1 MTVSLI
7 VPDIAG
13 LHRVHWWGATGG
25 RNNTC
30 AMMGWVKCY
39 QLWGWCW
46 STHYTALCEENKRPT
61 LWQAAGA
68 LATCTKVWCFCA
80 LLQHVGFYRLT
91 CALWKTSRE
100 ILLSAWN
107 LTVVS
112 KKIRGTSFAVK
123 NIITLS
129 QMEMVF
135 FAHCLL
141 FPPRKTWNYF
151 GLITELIFF
160 SFKKSSH
167 WQKWWHVPLGINS
180 TVEQSKIFPHFWLNS
195 LGCYFQCTA
204 NILKKSF

>member
-80 LLQHVGFYRLT
+80 LLQRAGFYRLT

-107 LTVVS
+107 LDSCFQENQRYILCCEKHHYSLPDGDGFLRPLFIVS
-112 KKIRGTSFAVK
+112 PKK
-123 NIITLS
+123 N
-129 QMEMVF
+129 M
-135 FAHCLL
+135 
-141 FPPRKTWNYF
+141 
-151 GLITELIFF
+151 
-160 SFKKSSH
+160 
-167 WQKWWHVPLGINS
+167 
-180 TVEQSKIFPHFWLNS
+180 KIFWINYRIDF
-195 LGCYFQCTA
+195 FF
-204 NILKKSF
+204 I